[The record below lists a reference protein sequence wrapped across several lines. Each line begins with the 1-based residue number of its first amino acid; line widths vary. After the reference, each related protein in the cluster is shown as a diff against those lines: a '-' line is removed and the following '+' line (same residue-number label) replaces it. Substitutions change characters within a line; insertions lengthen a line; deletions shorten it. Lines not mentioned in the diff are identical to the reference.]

1 VVSGLVR
8 GPSELAGACAAVTA
22 EPGGLS
28 GGSGV
33 AVGGAGDA
41 ALDGRRKNEI
51 LDTAARLFA
60 SSGLRTSLQ
69 EIADECGI
77 KPGSL
82 YHHFESKEAIVV
94 ELLERYHTEL
104 DRIAQIAVKQLK
116 DPDRRAPA
124 EQIVWLGTAIA
135 QCAVRHSA
143 AVQFTFYDPPV
154 RASDELA
161 QLSSRTPY
169 AIESAMLQTLRA
181 GGESGFIRPGIDLEV
196 LADRICQTML
206 HVGLGL
212 FHRYTAVDRVAGLLC
227 AIMIHGLAAVP
238 AQDAELDRSAAMLA
252 VERVIGQWDDSGQDA
267 QDGRAAVIRRAARAE
282 FGRRGYEVTTVRDI
296 ASAAGLST
304 GTVYRTIG
312 SKEELLDTIMS
323 SFYEKVLAGWSA
335 ALDSG
340 STAVEKL
347 DALAWLQINVLERFS
362 DEFKIQLAWMRQSPP
377 DAAVPGWPFQ
387 TAIRQLKSLLS
398 QGSRLRLLRVES
410 PSSELT
416 ARCVIE
422 LTWMPEQIVRDQGK
436 RAALIL
442 ARDTVLRGV
451 AAR

>member
-1 VVSGLVR
+1 M
-8 GPSELAGACAAVTA
+8 TA

-94 ELLERYHTEL
+94 ELLERYHSEL

-161 QLSSRTPY
+161 QLSSRAPY
-169 AIESAMLQTLRA
+169 AIESAMLETLRA
-181 GGESGFIRPGIDLEV
+181 GGESAFIRPGIDLEV

-227 AIMIHGLAAVP
+227 EIMIHGVAAVP
-238 AQDAELDRSAAMLA
+238 AADAELDRSAAMLA
-252 VERVIGQWDDSGQDA
+252 VERVIREWHDGDQGA
-267 QDGRAAVIRRAARAE
+267 EDGRAAVIRRAARAE
-282 FGRRGYEVTTVRDI
+282 FGRGRDVPDRRNLI
-296 ASAAGLST
+296 PSAAGLST